1 MHLPGCKTPRAPILK
16 TASYDPR
23 NLRVHPGSFA
33 GLTELSQHE
42 ADGREA
48 QECER
53 LAVQAFPIF
62 SQSTASV
69 EPCDGSF
76 NNPALRQDGEPLC
89 GIRTLHNLHV
99 DLAHDPAY
107 AALELRPLISAV

>member
-1 MHLPGCKTPRAPILK
+1 MFRMLGSSSRRCVTSCTRIPMPGSAKPPDKC
-16 TASYDPR
+16 S
-23 NLRVHPGSFA
+23 LRVHPGSFA

-53 LAVQAFPIF
+53 LAVQAFPIL

-69 EPCDGSF
+69 EPRDGPF
-76 NNPALRQDGEPLC
+76 DNPTLLEHHKALC
-89 GIRTLHNLHV
+89 GIRTLDDLHV
-99 DLAHDPAY
+99 DLAHDPA
-107 AALELRPLISAV
+107 

>member
-1 MHLPGCKTPRAPILK
+1 MTWSGPRQELGPAGP
-16 TASYDPR
+16 AR
-23 NLRVHPGSFA
+23 ARRGVRVHPGSFA

-53 LAVQAFPIF
+53 LEVQAFPIL

-69 EPCDGSF
+69 EPRDGPF
-76 NNPALRQDGEPLC
+76 DNPTLRQDGEPLC
-89 GIRTLHNLHV
+89 GIRTLHDLHI
-99 DLAHDPAY
+99 DLAHDPA
-107 AALELRPLISAV
+107 